1 MGDVVEIFTDGACRG
16 NPGPGGWG
24 AILSFRGREREIS
37 GAERDTTNN
46 RMELMAAICA
56 LEALNR
62 ACRVRLTTDSQ
73 YLRKGVTRWLDLWK
87 RNGWKTV
94 ARQPV
99 KNAELWR
106 RLEAA
111 ASPHEVE
118 WVWTRG
124 HSGDVGNER
133 ADALAR
139 NAIDAMYGQG
149 RSRCGR

>member
-1 MGDVVEIFTDGACRG
+1 MHWKSSIVHAG
-16 NPGPGGWG
+16 
-24 AILSFRGREREIS
+24 
-37 GAERDTTNN
+37 
-46 RMELMAAICA
+46 CA
-56 LEALNR
+56 
-62 ACRVRLTTDSQ
+62 VTTDSQ

-106 RLEAA
+106 RLDSAA
-111 ASPHEVE
+111 RRHEVE

-124 HSGDVGNER
+124 HSGDMGNER

-139 NAIDAMYGQG
+139 SAIDTMLGCG
-149 RSRCGR
+149 RS

>member
-1 MGDVVEIFTDGACRG
+1 
-16 NPGPGGWG
+16 
-24 AILSFRGREREIS
+24 
-37 GAERDTTNN
+37 
-46 RMELMAAICA
+46 MELMAAIRG

-73 YLRKGVTRWLDLWK
+73 YLRNGVTRWLDLWK

-106 RLEAA
+106 RLDAA

-133 ADALAR
+133 ADVLAR
-139 NAIDAMYGQG
+139 TAIDTMLAPG
-149 RSRCGR
+149 RS

>member
-1 MGDVVEIFTDGACRG
+1 MGDFVEIFTDGACRG

-46 RMELMAAICA
+46 RMELMAAIRA

-94 ARQPV
+94 SRQPV

-106 RLEAA
+106 RLDAA
-111 ASPHEVE
+111 VSPHEVE

-124 HSGDVGNER
+124 TLR
-133 ADALAR
+133 
-139 NAIDAMYGQG
+139 
-149 RSRCGR
+149 RCGQ